1 MSIRVFTFPSLV
13 RKKKPQN
20 YHLSKKDLDVSKYT
34 KQHLKNRISLSL
46 KPHTLWHFSCFFFFF
61 QIFCASSYVSVR
73 KIPPWLSHIIHSWK
87 DRLRVRKH
95 MLIFT
100 FLEENKLALN
110 LRACSEVI
118 ILEERSYLFKGKIQK
133 AHYFC
138 TWPLFLVEFPWKKFT
153 EYFLVKIWFA
163 FLVPSLPYLFL
174 KVRLMRLRETD

>member
-1 MSIRVFTFPSLV
+1 M
-13 RKKKPQN
+13 
-20 YHLSKKDLDVSKYT
+20 
-34 KQHLKNRISLSL
+34 
-46 KPHTLWHFSCFFFFF
+46 FFFF

-95 MLIFT
+95 MLIFA
-100 FLEENKLALN
+100 FLDENKLALN

-138 TWPLFLVEFPWKKFT
+138 TWHLFLVEFP
-153 EYFLVKIWFA
+153 
-163 FLVPSLPYLFL
+163 
-174 KVRLMRLRETD
+174 